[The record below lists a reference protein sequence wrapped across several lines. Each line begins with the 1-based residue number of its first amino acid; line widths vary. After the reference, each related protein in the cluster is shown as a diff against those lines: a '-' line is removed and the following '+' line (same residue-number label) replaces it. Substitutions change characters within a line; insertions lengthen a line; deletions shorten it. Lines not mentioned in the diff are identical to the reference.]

1 MVKDGGRCGK
11 EGERAIVWGLSLYV
25 CLKSLKIPG
34 RGQAETMCRAVK
46 GHLKS
51 RSILIFWLLV
61 LIC

>member
-1 MVKDGGRCGK
+1 MVKDGGQCGK
-11 EGERAIVWGLSLYV
+11 EDESVTVWGLSLYF
-25 CLKSLKIPG
+25 CLESIKIPG